1 MAGMRIF
8 WKMKKMRKSAKKIFS
23 NCELILIAS
32 YIFYGLIKFQLREYL
47 YLYNFPTF
55 SIFINK

>member
-1 MAGMRIF
+1 MAGMQIF
-8 WKMKKMRKSAKKIFS
+8 WKMKKCVKSAKKIFS
-23 NCELILIAS
+23 NCELIFIDS